1 MPAVKAPAFVP
12 LDRIAEQPR
21 VVALLRAA
29 LETGRIAHAYAF
41 VGAEGSGRATTA
53 LAFAQALLCERQS
66 GCGSCRGCRMVA
78 GGQHPDLHVIEPT
91 PPATNPK
98 GPRAIRIEAIREIE
112 REASLRP
119 VMAARKLF
127 VIDDADRMTG
137 ESPEAFLKT
146 LEEPPDRTVMILVLA
161 RTRAVPPTVLS
172 RCQLVRFQ
180 RRASAPPAE
189 HAEALGLLDQVS
201 ASGIERLLLRGDRL
215 EREKAEA
222 MVDGWWIWCR
232 DLLLVKAGAPA
243 ALLTNADR
251 ADQLE
256 RESERWSLDGI
267 LAAIELC
274 RRARTALQHNVSP
287 RLTVEVIVSQ
297 LALNAA

>member
-41 VGAEGSGRATTA
+41 VGAEGSGRGTTA
-53 LAFAQALLCERQS
+53 LAFAQVLLCERQS
-66 GCGSCRGCRMVA
+66 GCGNCRGCRMVA

-119 VMAARKLF
+119 VMAARKVF

-189 HAEALGLLDQVS
+189 HAEALALLDQVS

-243 ALLTNADR
+243 TLLTNGDR
-251 ADQLE
+251 AAQLE
-256 RESERWSLDGI
+256 RASERWSLDGI

-274 RRARTALQHNVSP
+274 RQARTALQHNVSP
-287 RLTVEVIVSQ
+287 RLTVEVVVSR
-297 LALNAA
+297 LALAAA